1 MVRAIRLTDGV
12 FCVQLALRVTD
23 AAARSVLDATG
34 KIPVFISL
42 KGSFHGRTDRAAAVS
57 HATHGLYTDELA
69 SFQESRL
76 GERGSTKGRL
86 TSTTLSESR
95 RKERRTIW

>member
-1 MVRAIRLTDGV
+1 MTDSV
-12 FCVQLALRVTD
+12 FCAQLALRVTD
-23 AAARSVLDATG
+23 AAARSKLDSDEG

-69 SFQESRL
+69 SFRPGL
-76 GERGSTKGRL
+76 R
-86 TSTTLSESR
+86 
-95 RKERRTIW
+95 